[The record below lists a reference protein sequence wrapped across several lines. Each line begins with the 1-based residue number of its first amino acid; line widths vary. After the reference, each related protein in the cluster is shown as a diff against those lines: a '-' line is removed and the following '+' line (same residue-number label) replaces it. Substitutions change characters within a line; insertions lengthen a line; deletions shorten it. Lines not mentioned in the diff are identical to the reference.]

1 MKKIFITGGA
11 GFIGSAIVRKLINN
25 GYDVVVYDNLS
36 YGKKNFLPESDSL
49 IFIEGDI
56 NETDRLRKAIID
68 SNAHCVYHLAAIHF
82 IPDCNSNPSKA
93 LQVNVVGTE
102 SVLNACNNNGMKQ
115 IILASTAA
123 VYPINDFPN
132 IEDKTPAK
140 PIDIYGYSKLF
151 SEMLLKKFQK
161 ETGIQSIALRLFNAV
176 GPRET
181 NPHVIPHIF
190 LSAKDTDLIPL
201 GNLEPRRDYIHV
213 DDIATAFLQI
223 TKNRTDVNGFD
234 IFNVGSGNEYSVID
248 LTKMIGNLLGRELIV
263 EKRNERVRNIERM
276 HLVSDISKIKK
287 TIGWEPKINL
297 EEALLDTAKYYQ

>member
-25 GYDVVVYDNLS
+25 GYEVIVYDNLS
-36 YGKKNFLPESDSL
+36 YGKKHFLPKSDSL

-56 NETDRLRKAIID
+56 NETDRLKKLMID
-68 SNAHCVYHLAAIHF
+68 FDPFSVYHLAAIHF
-82 IPDCNSNPSKA
+82 IPDCNSNPSRA
-93 LQVNVVGTE
+93 LKVNTIGTE
-102 SVLNACNNNGMKQ
+102 SVLNACNNNGIKQ
-115 IILASTAA
+115 IIVASTAA

-151 SEMLLKKFQK
+151 SEMLLKKFQN

-213 DDIATAFLQI
+213 DDIASAFLKV
-223 TKNRTDVNGFD
+223 TRNRNDVNAFD
-234 IFNVGSGNEYSVID
+234 IFNVGSGKEYSVVD
-248 LTKMIGNLLGRELIV
+248 LIIMIGNILGRELKV
-263 EKRNERVRNIERM
+263 EKKDERVRNIERM

-287 TIGWEPKINL
+287 LIGWKPKLNL
-297 EEALLDTAKYYQ
+297 EEALLDTAKYYL

>member
-1 MKKIFITGGA
+1 VKKIFITGGA

-36 YGKKNFLPESDSL
+36 YGKINFLPESDSL

-56 NETDRLRKAIID
+56 NETDRLRKIIVD
-68 SNAHCVYHLAAIHF
+68 SNPYCVYHLAAIHF

-93 LQVNVVGTE
+93 LQVNTVGTE
-102 SVLNACNNNGMKQ
+102 SVLNACNNNRIKQ
-115 IILASTAA
+115 IIVASTAA

-132 IEDKTPAK
+132 SEDKTTAA

-151 SEMLLKKFQK
+151 CEMLLKKFQN

-190 LSAKDTDLIPL
+190 FTAKDTDLIPL

-213 DDIATAFLQI
+213 DDIATAFLQV
-223 TKNRTDVNGFD
+223 TQNRTDVNHFD
-234 IFNVGSGNEYSVID
+234 IFNVGSGKEYSVID
-248 LTKMIGNLLGRELIV
+248 LLKMIGNILGRDLKV
-263 EKRNERVRNIERM
+263 EKKDDRVRTIERM

-287 TIGWEPKINL
+287 TIGWRPKINL
-297 EEALLDTAKYYQ
+297 EEALLNTAKYYK

>member
-25 GYDVVVYDNLS
+25 GYEVIVYDNLS
-36 YGKKNFLPESDSL
+36 YGKKHFLPKSDSL

-56 NETDRLRKAIID
+56 NETDRLKKLMID
-68 SNAHCVYHLAAIHF
+68 FDPFSVYHLAAIHF
-82 IPDCNSNPSKA
+82 IPDCNSNPSRA
-93 LQVNVVGTE
+93 LKVNTIGTE
-102 SVLNACNNNGMKQ
+102 SVLNACNNNGIKQ
-115 IILASTAA
+115 IIVASTAA

-151 SEMLLKKFQK
+151 SEMLLKKFQN

-213 DDIATAFLQI
+213 DDIASAFLKV
-223 TKNRTDVNGFD
+223 TRNRNDVNAFD
-234 IFNVGSGNEYSVID
+234 IFNVGSGKEYSVVD
-248 LTKMIGNLLGRELIV
+248 LIIMIGNILGRELKV
-263 EKRNERVRNIERM
+263 EKKDERVRNIERM

-287 TIGWEPKINL
+287 LIGWKPKLNL

>member
-1 MKKIFITGGA
+1 LKKIFITGGA

-25 GYDVVVYDNLS
+25 GYKVIIYDNLS
-36 YGKKNFLPESDSL
+36 YGKRHFLPKTDSL
-49 IFIEGDI
+49 VFIEGNI
-56 NETDRLRKAIID
+56 NETDNLRKAIID
-68 SNAHCVYHLAAIHF
+68 SNPYCLYHLAAIHF

-93 LQVNVVGTE
+93 LEINTVGTE
-102 SVLNACNNNGMKQ
+102 SVLNACNNCGIKQ

-151 SEMLLKKFQK
+151 SEMLLKKFQN

-190 LSAKDTDLIPL
+190 LSAKDTDIIPL

-213 DDIATAFLQI
+213 DDIATAFLQV
-223 TKNRTDVNGFD
+223 TQNSTDVNDFD
-234 IFNVGSGNEYSVID
+234 VFNVGSGKEYSVVD
-248 LTKMIGNLLGRELIV
+248 LTKMIGNILGRELKV
-263 EKRNERVRNIERM
+263 EKKDERVRNIERM

-287 TIGWEPKINL
+287 LIGWKPKLNL
-297 EEALLDTAKYYQ
+297 EEALLDTAKYYL

>member
-1 MKKIFITGGA
+1 LKKIFITGGA

-25 GYDVVVYDNLS
+25 GYEVIVYDNLS
-36 YGKKNFLPESDSL
+36 YGKKHFLPKSDSL

-56 NETDRLRKAIID
+56 NETDRLKKLMID
-68 SNAHCVYHLAAIHF
+68 FDPFSVYHLAAIHF
-82 IPDCNSNPSKA
+82 IPDCNSNPSRA
-93 LQVNVVGTE
+93 LKVNTIGTE
-102 SVLNACNNNGMKQ
+102 SVLNACNNNGIKQ
-115 IILASTAA
+115 IIVASTAA

-151 SEMLLKKFQK
+151 SEMLLKKFQN

-213 DDIATAFLQI
+213 DDIASAFLKV
-223 TKNRTDVNGFD
+223 TRNRNDVNAFD
-234 IFNVGSGNEYSVID
+234 IFNVGSGKEYSVVD
-248 LTKMIGNLLGRELIV
+248 LIIMIGNILGRELKV
-263 EKRNERVRNIERM
+263 EKKDERVRNVERM
-276 HLVSDISKIKK
+276 HLVSNISKIKK
-287 TIGWEPKINL
+287 LIGWKPKLNL

>member
-25 GYDVVVYDNLS
+25 GYEVIVYDNLS
-36 YGKKNFLPESDSL
+36 YGKKHFLPKSDSL

-56 NETDRLRKAIID
+56 NETDRLKKLMID
-68 SNAHCVYHLAAIHF
+68 FDPFSVYHLAAIHF
-82 IPDCNSNPSKA
+82 IPDCNSNPSRA
-93 LQVNVVGTE
+93 LKVNTIGTE
-102 SVLNACNNNGMKQ
+102 SVLNACNNNGIKQ
-115 IILASTAA
+115 IIVASTAA

-151 SEMLLKKFQK
+151 SEMLLKKFQN

-213 DDIATAFLQI
+213 DDIASAFLKV
-223 TKNRTDVNGFD
+223 TRNRNDVNAFD
-234 IFNVGSGNEYSVID
+234 IFNVGSGKEYSVVD
-248 LTKMIGNLLGRELIV
+248 LIIMIGNILGRELKV
-263 EKRNERVRNIERM
+263 EKKDERVRNVERM
-276 HLVSDISKIKK
+276 HLVSNISKIKK
-287 TIGWEPKINL
+287 LIGWKPKLNL